1 MLLLIGI
8 RFALGAGE
16 AVIYPAANQF
26 VARWVPEQERGFI
39 NGLIFAGVGAGSG
52 LTPPLLAWF
61 ILHHGW
67 RSAFWFSAIIG
78 VVAGVVWWWFAR
90 DTPEED
96 PKVSPS
102 ELKTI
107 REGIAEMNPDD
118 DGSAPAVISWSA
130 ILRRRDLLALIVS
143 YFGFGYTAW
152 IFFSWFFLYMA
163 QVRGFNLKA
172 SAMFSMLP
180 FLSMTVG
187 CLGGGALSDR
197 LTRAYGLRVGRCGLA
212 SVAYLFTAVFLV
224 LGSRVQSP
232 QLAGVILAGGA
243 GALYVSQSSFWSVSA
258 DIAGR
263 SSGVFSS
270 MVNMG
275 AQIGGAVTASLTPWV
290 AQRFGWTTS
299 FAIAAALAV
308 VGAGLWM
315 TVHPE
320 RPLSAMMT
328 RLLQSALLGLV
339 LAVSALAADVRT
351 PTQEGIVY
359 GVADGQQL
367 TMDYYAPKGAGPH
380 PIAIIIHGGG
390 YQRGNSKSGSEA
402 YCADFLAPAG
412 YAVFSINYRLAP
424 KYPYPYMV
432 YDVERAIRF
441 LRHNASR
448 WDGQANRIALI
459 GGSAGGFLS
468 NMVGLLNLPGDPS
481 AADPV
486 DRESAQVQAVVTLF
500 AQSSFATVP
509 LNADVHALLDPL
521 IKEKGEAAALKEAS
535 PITYVHKGDPPFLQI
550 LGDKDEYIPFSEAT
564 NLDAALRKVGVSSE
578 IIRIPGGMH
587 GTGGWHKLPG
597 VPDWEVQMTEWLN
610 RTLGHQGPVGEG
622 VRKREPALVA
632 PPA

>member
-1 MLLLIGI
+1 MSAEHHSRKRFFLAFLLFVLSAISFLDRTNISIAGLQISSEYGLGNQHLGWIFSAFLIGYAGFQVPAGWLASRFGPRLVITLGVVWWGVATALTTLIPAGISQAVLLLIGI

-26 VARWVPEQERGFI
+26 VARWVPVQERGFV

-78 VVAGVVWWWFAR
+78 VVAGAVWWWFAR

-96 PKVSPS
+96 PKVSPA

-107 REGIAEMNPDD
+107 LEGIAESTEITPD
-118 DGSAPAVISWSA
+118 GVAISSAPVVISWSA
-130 ILRRRDLLALIVS
+130 IFKRRDLLALFVS

-197 LTRAYGLRVGRCGLA
+197 LTRVYGLRAGRCGLA
-212 SVAYLFTAVFLV
+212 AVAYLFTAVFLV
-224 LGSRVQSP
+224 LGSRVASP

-320 RPLSAMMT
+320 RPLSA
-328 RLLQSALLGLV
+328 
-339 LAVSALAADVRT
+339 
-351 PTQEGIVY
+351 
-359 GVADGQQL
+359 
-367 TMDYYAPKGAGPH
+367 
-380 PIAIIIHGGG
+380 
-390 YQRGNSKSGSEA
+390 
-402 YCADFLAPAG
+402 
-412 YAVFSINYRLAP
+412 
-424 KYPYPYMV
+424 
-432 YDVERAIRF
+432 
-441 LRHNASR
+441 
-448 WDGQANRIALI
+448 
-459 GGSAGGFLS
+459 
-468 NMVGLLNLPGDPS
+468 
-481 AADPV
+481 
-486 DRESAQVQAVVTLF
+486 
-500 AQSSFATVP
+500 
-509 LNADVHALLDPL
+509 
-521 IKEKGEAAALKEAS
+521 
-535 PITYVHKGDPPFLQI
+535 
-550 LGDKDEYIPFSEAT
+550 
-564 NLDAALRKVGVSSE
+564 
-578 IIRIPGGMH
+578 
-587 GTGGWHKLPG
+587 
-597 VPDWEVQMTEWLN
+597 
-610 RTLGHQGPVGEG
+610 
-622 VRKREPALVA
+622 
-632 PPA
+632 